1 MLSTFAS
8 LAVRLF
14 TDFIKLCASLFNEYL
29 SKNGPYMAAAIS
41 FYSLFSMFP
50 LLLAVLA
57 VFGFLLNSEELQ
69 VKLVREIPEQWPAI
83 DPDLVQ
89 TVLDRVNDGKVITS
103 VLAVVGLFWTSMTV
117 FGAIRKSTNLIFG
130 IQKTRPFLHER
141 LMDFTLMVG
150 ASILLVTSVFTTTF
164 LSFFQEIFSVMLPES
179 PPSGD
184 EFWSRVALTVPPIT
198 MFFTFIIIYT
208 WLPYTRVRLREAWLP
223 ALGAAI
229 IFSISTLVFVQWL
242 KNFDAYQDV
251 YGTISAVIAFMAWV
265 YVSSIIM
272 LVGAMLT
279 SRYGAFLAARDQRQ
293 HLQNLSRSLD
303 RVRTQPVILAAQPS
317 PGD

>member
-1 MLSTFAS
+1 M
-8 LAVRLF
+8 
-14 TDFIKLCASLFNEYL
+14 
-29 SKNGPYMAAAIS
+29 
-41 FYSLFSMFP
+41 
-50 LLLAVLA
+50 
-57 VFGFLLNSEELQ
+57 
-69 VKLVREIPEQWPAI
+69 
-83 DPDLVQ
+83 
-89 TVLDRVNDGKVITS
+89 
-103 VLAVVGLFWTSMTV
+103 
-117 FGAIRKSTNLIFG
+117 
-130 IQKTRPFLHER
+130 
-141 LMDFTLMVG
+141 
-150 ASILLVTSVFTTTF
+150 
-164 LSFFQEIFSVMLPES
+164 
-179 PPSGD
+179 
-184 EFWSRVALTVPPIT
+184 
-198 MFFTFIIIYT
+198 
-208 WLPYTRVRLREAWLP
+208 LREAWLP

-242 KNFDAYQDV
+242 KRFDAYQDV